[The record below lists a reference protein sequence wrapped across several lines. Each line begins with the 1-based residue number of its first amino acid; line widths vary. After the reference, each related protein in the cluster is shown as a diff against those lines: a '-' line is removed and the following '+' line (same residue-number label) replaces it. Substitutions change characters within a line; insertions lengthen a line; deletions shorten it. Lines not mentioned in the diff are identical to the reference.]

1 MTTIKTKAFFLLL
14 VTGLL
19 VSCQDDDFRPCIRGN
34 NDSST
39 ETRSLSDFES
49 VDILIEGDVEIR
61 KSERYEIVVEGNSN
75 QIEELKTRV
84 SNGKL
89 KIYSDRCF
97 KNTDFRFIVY
107 TPELSEVKLSGSGDA
122 WVRDEFSSDEMEFN
136 VSGSGKIRAA
146 VESAVKVKTRI
157 SGSGTLSLEG
167 VCDTFQAE
175 LSGSGKIQ
183 AFGLVSNTANC
194 NISGSGN
201 IEIFVTTTLNANISG
216 SGVIRHKGTANVHSN
231 ISGSGKVINVQ

>member
-1 MTTIKTKAFFLLL
+1 MLIATA
-14 VTGLL
+14 LL
-19 VSCQDDDFRPCIRGN
+19 VSCHDDDFRPCIRGN
-34 NDSST
+34 NDPDT
-39 ETRSLSDFES
+39 ETRSLLDFDS
-49 VDILIEGDVEIR
+49 VDILMEGDVEIR
-61 KSERYEIVVEGNSN
+61 KSDRYEIVIEGHAN
-75 QIEELKTRV
+75 QLEDLKTRV

-97 KNTDFRFIVY
+97 KSTDFNFIVY

-122 WVRDEFSSDEMEFN
+122 WVRDEFSAHDMEFN

-146 VESAVKVKTRI
+146 AESAVKVKARI
-157 SGSGTLSLEG
+157 SGSGSLFLEG
-167 VCDTFQAE
+167 VCDTFEAE

-183 AFGLVSNTANC
+183 AFGLVSNMANC

-201 IEIFVTTTLNANISG
+201 MEIFVTTTLNANISG
-216 SGVIRHKGTANVHSN
+216 SGVIRHKGTATVHSN